1 MKNTFY
7 LLFILFLLSCSSY
20 QKERMASRDV
30 ATTSSVGTKQSG
42 GEFRG
47 GQDNKNQPRI
57 VTYSATL
64 NMEIEKHKM
73 ADTIQNLTKLIQTKE
88 GVIISKTLN
97 SVYFKVPGD
106 SFFDMIVQVKQIG
119 DVVYEQVTSEDIT
132 EAYYDAK
139 IRLENAE
146 KFQKRYLDLLSKA
159 KTVEESVKVEQE
171 LHRITNEIDTLKGK
185 MNLYQNMVQY
195 SKINVYLVEKERKG
209 PLGWVVYAAYV
220 GIRWLFIWD

>member
-7 LLFILFLLSCSSY
+7 LLPLLFIFSCSSY
-20 QKERMASRDV
+20 QKERMVSRDV
-30 ATTSSVGTKQSG
+30 TTASSKQSG
-42 GEFRG
+42 GEFIG

-57 VTYSATL
+57 VTYSASL

-73 ADTIQNLTKLIQTKE
+73 PETIQRLTKLIQTKE

-106 SFFDMIVQVKQIG
+106 NFFEMIVQVKEIG
-119 DVVYEQVTSEDIT
+119 NVVYEQVTSEDIT

-146 KFQKRYLDLLSKA
+146 KFQKRYLDLLAKA

-195 SKINVYLVEKERKG
+195 SKINVYLSEKERKG
-209 PLGWVVYAAYV
+209 PLGWVFYAAYV

>member
-1 MKNTFY
+1 MKTIFY
-7 LLFILFLLSCSSY
+7 ILTLIFLFSCSS
-20 QKERMASRDV
+20 QEKRAMASRES
-30 ATTSSVGTKQSG
+30 SSVSSKSSAGD
-42 GEFRG
+42 FRG
-47 GQDNKNQPRI
+47 GVDNKNQPRI
-57 VTYSATL
+57 VTYSASL
-64 NMEIEKHKM
+64 NMEVEKHKM
-73 ADTIQNLTKLIQTKE
+73 TEIMQSLTKLIQTKE

-97 SVYFKVPGD
+97 SLYFKVPGD
-106 SFFDMIVQVKQIG
+106 NFFEMIVELKQIG
-119 DVVYEQVTSEDIT
+119 NVVYEQVTSEDIT
-132 EAYYDAK
+132 EAYYDTK

-195 SKINVYLVEKERKG
+195 SKINVYLVERERKG
-209 PLGWVVYAAYV
+209 PLGWVFYAAYV

>member
-1 MKNTFY
+1 
-7 LLFILFLLSCSSY
+7 
-20 QKERMASRDV
+20 
-30 ATTSSVGTKQSG
+30 
-42 GEFRG
+42 
-47 GQDNKNQPRI
+47 
-57 VTYSATL
+57 
-64 NMEIEKHKM
+64 
-73 ADTIQNLTKLIQTKE
+73 E

-106 SFFDMIVQVKQIG
+106 NFFEMIVQVKEIG
-119 DVVYEQVTSEDIT
+119 NVVYEQVTSEDIT

-146 KFQKRYLDLLSKA
+146 KFQKRYLDLLAKA

-195 SKINVYLVEKERKG
+195 SKINVYLSEKERKG
-209 PLGWVVYAAYV
+209 PLGWVFYAAYV

>member
-1 MKNTFY
+1 MKHLIYFLI
-7 LLFILFLLSCSSY
+7 LLFQIYCSSY
-20 QKERMASRDV
+20 EKKTMAARE
-30 ATTSSVGTKQSG
+30 TTNSTNTKQSG
-42 GEFRG
+42 GEFRT
-47 GQDNKNQPRI
+47 QDNKNQPRI
-57 VTYSATL
+57 VTYSASL

-73 ADTIQNLTKLIQTKE
+73 AETIENLTKLIQMKE

-106 SFFDMIVQVKQIG
+106 SFFDMISQVKSIG
-119 DVVYEQVTSEDIT
+119 SVVYEQVTSEDIT

-146 KFQKRYLDLLSKA
+146 TFQKRYLDLLAKA

-185 MNLYQNMVQY
+185 MTLYQNMVQY

-209 PLGWVVYAAYV
+209 PLGWIFYAAYV
-220 GIRWLFIWD
+220 SIRWLFIWD